1 MRTLLTTLTL
11 NNIME
16 KFDAVV
22 SMLQELSNSD
32 TFALWNKM
40 CEDTSNYDEYIEYMD
55 SFNELFNG
63 RDPLDIIAMA
73 NSDFSVNDDYFAFD
87 RAGRLESF
95 SYVEDYSC
103 FDYSYIA
110 SHIIENGC
118 DDDAIDLETLIE
130 TFVEEYSGYF
140 PRGFDIRKAL
150 EEFDEENG
158 FNILTDDWDEL
169 NEELHRFKNIE
180 ME

>member
-1 MRTLLTTLTL
+1 MRTLLLTLTL

-32 TFALWNKM
+32 TVALWNKM
-40 CEDTSNYDEYIEYMD
+40 CEDTSNYDEFIEYMD
-55 SFNELFNG
+55 SFNELFYG

-130 TFVEEYSGYF
+130 TFAEEYSGDF
-140 PRGFDIRKAL
+140 PRGFDIQKAL
-150 EEFDEENG
+150 EELDEEWE
-158 FNILTDDWDEL
+158 FNILTDDWDEI
-169 NEELHRFKNIE
+169 NEELHKFKNIE